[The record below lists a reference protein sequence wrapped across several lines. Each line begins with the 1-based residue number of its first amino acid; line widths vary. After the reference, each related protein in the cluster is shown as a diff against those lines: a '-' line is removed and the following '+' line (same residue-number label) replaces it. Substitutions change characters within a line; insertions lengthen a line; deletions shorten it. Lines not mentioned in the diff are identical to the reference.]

1 MTAQYVEFS
10 RSRAVIDRP
19 YSVVLSERRVFVQ
32 SRLSVTTLWHIVI
45 STTETPLLPTSIN
58 GNRCYAAHAML
69 NTDNAD
75 FERMPGNG
83 ILNLEN
89 EEIAWL
95 FEDFIAEVY
104 HALANGRELPPD
116 WSLRINMR
124 LHALHAKNEVNQN

>member
-1 MTAQYVEFS
+1 
-10 RSRAVIDRP
+10 
-19 YSVVLSERRVFVQ
+19 
-32 SRLSVTTLWHIVI
+32 
-45 STTETPLLPTSIN
+45 
-58 GNRCYAAHAML
+58 ML
-69 NTDNAD
+69 NTDD
-75 FERMPGNG
+75 
-83 ILNLEN
+83 N